1 MKARILL
8 MILLLFKVYLQAQK
22 LTVVYCTPGC
32 RHVEDGKVISIGDM
46 VSDTET
52 LSVDSQLGR
61 IVLWDR
67 TQGLHL
73 LTAKSLDQKKWKT
86 MGTMSELDTTISVP
100 TGYQERFQSM
110 DEVIAHFK
118 DRRYLLLERS
128 WLISSPP
135 YNLKGDT
142 LLFIRYERPKTNIQV
157 TRKLESRGDSLLLD
171 PKFILDMNGRR
182 VPPDDAN
189 HFRLCWIDK
198 KTLDYKELTP
208 FEFIFADQATLQGE
222 VGFLID
228 LMAKAGSA
236 RTEIEAT
243 VYQYLNAIHG
253 CPDPHNMNHW
263 LQQHFPKMP

>member
-1 MKARILL
+1 MVS
-8 MILLLFKVYLQAQK
+8 LLFAVCSQAQK

-32 RHVEDGKVISIGDM
+32 RHVEDGKAISVGDT
-46 VSDTET
+46 VSNTET

-61 IVLWDR
+61 MVLWDR
-67 TQGLHL
+67 NQGLHL
-73 LTAKSLDQKKWKT
+73 LTAKPLEQKKWKT

-100 TGYQERFQSM
+100 AGYEERFQSM

-118 DRRYLLLERS
+118 DRRYLLMERS
-128 WLISSPP
+128 WLIAMPP
-135 YNLKGDT
+135 YDLKGDT
-142 LLFIRYERPKTNIQV
+142 LLFIRYDRPKTNIQV

-171 PKFILDMNGRR
+171 PRFILDMNGRR

-198 KTLDYKELTP
+198 NTKNYKELTP
-208 FEFIFADQATLQGE
+208 FEFVFVDQATLHKE

-236 RTEIEAT
+236 QTEVEAT
-243 VYQYLNAIHG
+243 VYRYLNAIYG
-253 CPDPHNMNHW
+253 CPDLHNMNHW
-263 LQQHFPKMP
+263 LEKHFPKLP